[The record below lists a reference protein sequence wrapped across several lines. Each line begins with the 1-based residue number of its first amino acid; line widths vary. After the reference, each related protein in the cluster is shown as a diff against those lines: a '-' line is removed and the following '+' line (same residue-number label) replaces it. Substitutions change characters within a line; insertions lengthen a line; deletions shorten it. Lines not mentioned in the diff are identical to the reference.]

1 MKRREGQEGALWLVL
16 VDKKEPAKKR
26 RTMGFKVIG
35 KSGDASQEIQGREI
49 LQKEWSGALD
59 AAKPSNKVGGVGMGL
74 RETLETSGLSEVIG
88 VM

>member
-1 MKRREGQEGALWLVL
+1 MKRQEGQEGGLWLVL
-16 VDKKEPAKKR
+16 VDKKELAKKL

-35 KSGDASQEIQGREI
+35 KSGEASQEIQGREV
-49 LQKEWSGALD
+49 LQEEGSGALD
-59 AAKPSNKVGGVGMGL
+59 AAKPSNKVGDVGMRL

>member
-1 MKRREGQEGALWLVL
+1 MKRREGQEGARWLAL
-16 VDKKEPAKKR
+16 VDKKELAKQL

-35 KSGDASQEIQGREI
+35 KSGEASQGIQGREI

-59 AAKPSNKVGGVGMGL
+59 AAKPSNKVGEAGMGL